1 MVDVVDTPCFVDSR
15 YTMGIQ
21 LADLVAGV
29 IRQYEQAELFSDPYP
44 DDFYLRAIA
53 RYYSIV
59 RRQDTGVDG
68 PNRDIPLAWLAPYS
82 QRGCTTSSP
91 MRKRSVG
98 PSLKTRVPRA

>member
-29 IRQYEQAELFSDPYP
+29 IQQYEQAELFSDPYP
-44 DDFYLRAIA
+44 DDFYLGAIA

-59 RRQDTGVDG
+59 RSKTQELTDRTGTFPWHGLHRMPERLHYIESDEEAIG
-68 PNRDIPLAWLAPYS
+68 GA
-82 QRGCTTSSP
+82 
-91 MRKRSVG
+91 
-98 PSLKTRVPRA
+98 SLKTRVPRA

>member
-1 MVDVVDTPCFVDSR
+1 MVDVADTPCFVDSS

-53 RYYSIV
+53 RYSNV
-59 RRQDTGVDG
+59 RSKTQELTDPTGTFPWHGLHRMPERLHYIESDEEAIG
-68 PNRDIPLAWLAPYS
+68 GAEP
-82 QRGCTTSSP
+82 
-91 MRKRSVG
+91 
-98 PSLKTRVPRA
+98 

>member
-59 RRQDTGVDG
+59 RSKTQELTDRTGTFPWHGLHRMPERLHYIESDEEAIG
-68 PNRDIPLAWLAPYS
+68 GAEP
-82 QRGCTTSSP
+82 
-91 MRKRSVG
+91 
-98 PSLKTRVPRA
+98 

>member
-59 RRQDTGVDG
+59 RSKTQELTDRKGHSLGMACTVC
-68 PNRDIPLAWLAPYS
+68 